1 MPSGN
6 NSSKSDKTAST
17 SSRKPLPSSRRST
30 ANRVSS
36 ASSAQRQY
44 SSPARPLRAIAP
56 KPSPPSAQPPTD
68 DSVADKPSQ
77 QEFTLIW
84 PAEEGRA
91 CRPHQNQPCRSS
103 PPPHTI
109 APQPDPPASE
119 RRLSADQ
126 SSKNETTAQ
135 DERAIVRPSER
146 LAQRQGPHPGSSQP
160 RFAHQA
166 TVKQVCM
173 GALDDSTA
181 WSNQS
186 PATIAPSL
194 LMLTPE
200 RKGGEFR
207 IAAEEATPSP
217 SPVRQPSRSRRTPGA
232 VRGRP
237 IYQQV
242 DWRSCRALRPL
253 APKPSPPSS
262 PQQQSA
268 KPASSPD
275 SAPADPTPLPD
286 SSQVE
291 VPVPGPCLYPSQV
304 EMQAPIPLPNRSQV
318 KVPSPT
324 NHPYPSQFVF
334 SLPPPLL
341 FPSQIAV
348 PVPFPS
354 PAPTAPLSSTI
365 SPLARTVSHLRV
377 QSATPVHPFWSPSA
391 VELVPCDEE
400 GTIRE
405 AYKRERIVEVEALRA
420 GGAVSPPYW
429 TVRHIQEVCADVHR
443 MSRAARAGFG
453 DLHKQLRE
461 LYALHTHLAG
471 LHPPPWA
478 RPDDTVT
485 VVRGGVTTVLLR
497 VLRDFIL
504 GMSEHLLAQWRPFD
518 RARPEWNVNSEMSFL
533 EDFSC
538 LLRFHNK
545 FYGQQVILMHAPL
558 APGWADQGGLRFYRS
573 IPFRGY
579 QERRDTGLTNAERE
593 RDSFA
598 DCFWDT

>member
-6 NSSKSDKTAST
+6 KSSKSDKAASS

-30 ANRVSS
+30 ANRASS
-36 ASSAQRQY
+36 ASSAQRQF

-68 DSVADKPSQ
+68 DSVEGKPPQ
-77 QEFTLIW
+77 QGFTLIW
-84 PAEEGRA
+84 PAEEGQA

-103 PPPHTI
+103 PPPHAI
-109 APQPDPPASE
+109 APGPDLPASE
-119 RRLSADQ
+119 PRLSTDQ
-126 SSKNETTAQ
+126 SSRNEIAQ
-135 DERAIVRPSER
+135 DMPAIVRPSER
-146 LAQRQGPHPGSSQP
+146 LAERQGPHPCSPQP

-166 TVKQVCM
+166 TIDQVYM
-173 GALDDSTA
+173 GALEDSTA
-181 WSNQS
+181 WSDQS
-186 PATIAPSL
+186 PATIAPIL
-194 LMLTPE
+194 LMLTPQQ
-200 RKGGEFR
+200 KGGEFR

-217 SPVRQPSRSRRTPGA
+217 SPVRQPSRSRRAPGA

-237 IYQQV
+237 VYQQV
-242 DWRSCRALRPL
+242 DWRSSRALRPL

-275 SAPADPTPLPD
+275 PAPTDPTPLPD
-286 SSQVE
+286 SAQVE
-291 VPVPGPCLYPSQV
+291 VPAPGPCLYPSQV
-304 EMQAPIPLPNRSQV
+304 EMQAPIPLPDPSQI
-318 KVPSPT
+318 KLPSPT
-324 NHPYPSQFVF
+324 ALPYPSHFIL

-348 PVPFPS
+348 PVPFSS
-354 PAPTAPLSSTI
+354 PAPAAPRSSTV
-365 SPLARTVSHLRV
+365 SPLAQALPHLHV
-377 QSATPVHPFWSPSA
+377 QPTGPVHPFWGPSA

-405 AYKRERIVEVEALRA
+405 AYKRERIAEVEALRA

-443 MSRAARAGFG
+443 MPRAARAGFG

-485 VVRGGVTTVLLR
+485 VVRGGVTTVLSR

-504 GMSEHLLAQWRPFD
+504 GMSENLLAQWRPFD

-558 APGWADQGGLRFYRS
+558 APGWADQGGLRFYQS

>member
-6 NSSKSDKTAST
+6 KSSKSDKTASS
-17 SSRKPLPSSRRST
+17 SSRTPLPRSKRST
-30 ANRVSS
+30 ANRASP
-36 ASSAQRQY
+36 ASSAQREY

-56 KPSPPSAQPPTD
+56 KPGPPSAQPPTD
-68 DSVADKPSQ
+68 DSAGDKPSQ
-77 QEFTLIW
+77 QGFALIW

-91 CRPHQNQPCRSS
+91 SRPHQRQPLHTS
-103 PPPHTI
+103 PPPRAI
-109 APQPDPPASE
+109 APKPDPLASE
-119 RRLSADQ
+119 PRLSADQ
-126 SSKNETTAQ
+126 SSENKIAR
-135 DERAIVRPSER
+135 DGSAIIRPSEC
-146 LAQRQGPHPGSSQP
+146 LAERQGPHPYSPQAL
-160 RFAHQA
+160 FADQA
-166 TVKQVCM
+166 TVEQVYM
-173 GALDDSTA
+173 GALKGSTA
-181 WSNQS
+181 WFGQS
-186 PATIAPSL
+186 PATISPNL

-200 RKGGEFR
+200 QKGGEVQL
-207 IAAEEATPSP
+207 AAEEAAPAP

-242 DWRSCRALRPL
+242 DWRSSRALRPL

-275 SAPADPTPLPD
+275 PAPPGPTPLPD

-304 EMQAPIPLPNRSQV
+304 EMPASIPLPYPSQIE
-318 KVPSPT
+318 VPGPT
-324 NHPYPSQFVF
+324 ALPYPSQFVL

-348 PVPFPS
+348 PVPFPP
-354 PAPTAPLSSTI
+354 PAPPAPRSSTV
-365 SPLARTVSHLRV
+365 SPLARALPHLHV
-377 QSATPVHPFWSPSA
+377 QPTGPVHPFWGPSA

-405 AYKRERIVEVEALRA
+405 AYKRERIAEVEALRA
-420 GGAVSPPYW
+420 DGAVSPPYW

-443 MSRAARAGFG
+443 MPRAARAGFG

-461 LYALHTHLAG
+461 LYALHAHLAG

-478 RPDDTVT
+478 HPDDIVT
-485 VVRGGVTTVLLR
+485 VVRGGVTTLLSR
-497 VLRDFIL
+497 MLRDFIL
-504 GMSEHLLAQWRPFD
+504 GMSEHLLAEWRPFD
-518 RARPEWNVNSEMSFL
+518 RARAEWNVDSEVTFL

-579 QERRDTGLTNAERE
+579 QERRDTGLTSAERE